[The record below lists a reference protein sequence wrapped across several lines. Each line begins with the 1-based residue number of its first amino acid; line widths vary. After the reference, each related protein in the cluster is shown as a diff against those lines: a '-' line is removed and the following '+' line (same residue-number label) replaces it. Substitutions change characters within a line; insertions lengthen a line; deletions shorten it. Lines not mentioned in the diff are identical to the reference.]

1 MKSYRNKVVV
11 ITGAGSG
18 IGRALAQQLD
28 KKGALLSLSD
38 IDSKGLKET
47 ADTLGRKHFTQKLDV
62 SDRDAVYA
70 NAEATE
76 KRFGPAQLVINNAGV
91 AVAQTI
97 QDISY
102 DDFEWIMNIN
112 FWGMVYG
119 SKAYMPQLLQHKE
132 SALAN
137 VSSVFGLFSLPTQGS
152 YNASKFAI
160 RGFTEALRAEVA
172 DQGLTVHSIHPGGI
186 RTNIAKNARFYVG
199 PGQMTDQKKASG
211 LFEKI
216 GVTSPDGAAKTI
228 LRGVSRKQQRI
239 LIGPD
244 AHVLDM
250 MQRTMPQRYTNLVRV
265 ADKASRIITDG
276 IG

>member
-1 MKSYRNKVVV
+1 MKTFRNKVVV

-18 IGRALAQQLD
+18 IGRSLAQQLD

-47 ADTLGRKHFTQKLDV
+47 ADSLGRKHFTQKLDV
-62 SDRDAVYA
+62 SDREAVYA

-76 KRFGPAQLVINNAGV
+76 KRFGPAQVVINNAGV

-97 QDISY
+97 QDITY

-132 SALAN
+132 SSLAN
-137 VSSVFGLFSLPTQGS
+137 VSSIFGLFSLPTQGS

-160 RGFTEALRAEVA
+160 RGFTEALRSEVA
-172 DQGLTVHSIHPGGI
+172 DQGLTVHSVHPGGI

-199 PGQMTDQKKASG
+199 PGQMTDQKQASG

-216 GVTSPDGAAKTI
+216 GVTSPEGAAKTI
-228 LRGVSRKQQRI
+228 IRGISRKQPRI

-244 AHVLDM
+244 AHVLDA
-250 MQRTMPQRYTNLVRV
+250 MQRTMPQRYTGLVRA
-265 ADKASRIITDG
+265 ADKASRIISEA